1 MSRGVG
7 WVSSLPGS
15 HPGEELAA
23 RGRWPAAWGAEQ
35 MPEMCLVLLTQIQE
49 SLWLPLASW
58 FWGAVAVFVVA
69 FDV

>member
-1 MSRGVG
+1 
-7 WVSSLPGS
+7 
-15 HPGEELAA
+15 
-23 RGRWPAAWGAEQ
+23 